1 MVGSVNWGGIAA
13 IVAAVAWAVLV
24 LALFVVMMNVFRL
37 LESTKTLVDGLR
49 DETVPL
55 LRELR
60 VTVKSVN
67 QELER
72 VDGLMETA
80 GRMAKSAER
89 IGGVVE
95 QTISSP
101 LIKIASF
108 GAGASRAVRKLRG
121 SK

>member
-108 GAGASRAVRKLRG
+108 GAGASRAVGKLRG